1 MNIFESIE
9 KEKQKNIFKEIKI
22 PVTQQPTYGEVF
34 GDFSKAWD
42 DVSQKVG
49 EAGEVGFAALKRF
62 GHSFREIVSIVG
74 LTKTLEELSLE
85 TFGGKMPEGYK
96 KMLEEFDKK
105 PTTGMPWL
113 DSAVDFTG
121 SAVGTVFDYA
131 TIGKLTSPL
140 FTHTPL
146 GALPTQSGLR
156 FGATRLAKT
165 GLQDIAGEDIEGRD
179 YLRAGLSGFV
189 AGEAGNLLGEATK
202 QLSVNVRMSD
212 TVYPWVQKIVSGAG
226 TGAGFTAVDYLFD
239 PDETTVADLGINMAS
254 MALLYSLPLISPE
267 NRQAIQG
274 ARKSLIHSKALDRNA
289 RISALRGLGLSEN
302 ATKTDIKSKW
312 KEVSRKVTTGDL
324 AGLTEGEKVKI
335 LADTKEARDTALAA
349 IDKMSLPEK
358 AKNIVLQKLNEVTT
372 GISRKFTGLRPAGNL
387 PVEQR
392 AAKVPLA
399 SAEEFVK
406 RVEAKPEQLPEQITA
421 QEVTGMLIEPAAS
434 TEVLPGKVPPTKD
447 ITVAPAEPV
456 QDIKKQPVE
465 SLEQEEVNIIE
476 TNKYGPLK
484 VVDDTDPAM
493 IKVENEAGTTFYI
506 GRKFLEK
513 QTVALPKT
521 KDLPEEPIDAQR
533 EENLLKRQKER
544 NKTLKDSDEVK
555 LMKRQDPLKVP
566 ETEPVTRQE
575 IEEFINLEMKVPVR
589 AGKLTSPR
597 AEGQYHI
604 TREVIRVRDYSNN
617 EVTAH
622 EIGHHL
628 NKKLGLKV
636 NQFSELKQ
644 LLKEEGLADAY
655 PERLHNEEG
664 AAEFFKYYFTDP
676 STAAL
681 KAPFFAAHLEEK
693 LQQNPELNQQVKDL
707 QNMMLRWETQPEEA
721 RIAGTIAKR
730 PARQRKLLRLQ
741 DRFIKAWVAEDV
753 VMQRA
758 LSEAGV
764 DWEKDLEIGANPVKL
779 RRLFASVN
787 DKIDA
792 YLTKK
797 TLDPYGRPYMDSLL
811 EVLSPVKEY
820 IGEGDS
826 VGEFEIYA
834 LARHALEREAK
845 YIADN
850 IGEIAQ
856 RESGQRLR
864 FRQEDLKKL
873 YEPLAIKIKEAIK
886 ADNIEELASLI
897 KTYNKKTGKATGLRP
912 DDIIEIVN
920 KYEKSEEHPEFKE
933 TLKKLNKYQNNLV
946 DYLVR
951 SEMMTE
957 EASNKIKES
966 YSYHLPLYRLFG
978 AGESYFEG
986 TGGNK
991 YASLPSP
998 LKRAYGSTRI
1008 IKDPLRNIVR
1018 DTSYVIRQADKNR
1031 IALSLTRAI
1040 EAQKGTGWL
1049 VEDIPLPQEPHQFA
1063 LSQVQTELKNA
1074 GLEDE
1079 DIENLDLDAIVT
1091 VFETQYYAGLKE
1103 QRENVVMVRDKGR
1116 IKAKQLHPELYSFLQ
1131 DIDSQTASIL
1141 GQLLKPIEIGANAFK
1156 VGAVLDPRFWI
1167 RNLGRD
1173 EFREAVYSKNGIQK
1187 LNIFKTIVDGVTG
1200 LVGMSKEDMEAMFR
1214 GAGGARAGY
1223 VSLLKDIEN
1232 PDTVSKLLK
1241 NKDFSWNPLEMLGAA
1256 SSWTEDVRRRGFF
1269 VQDLKNVDL
1278 NKLPPEEFEK
1288 KLLEAGYK
1296 ARGGILED
1304 YGIKGQWARVVDRYV
1319 PFFSAGIT
1327 GSRHL
1332 LNKLKDPMT
1341 WLKGFAFI
1349 TIPSIYLYLQNKDNP
1364 VYQELPQWRKIFAW
1378 NFILP
1383 NNVVISYPKP
1393 FSLGHLFG
1401 SIPEVTLEYINNEDP
1416 EMLREAAKNIF
1427 RFGAPN
1433 YQPAHLIPWLEI
1445 TFDRRLESGIPLVP
1459 ERERHLEPREQYSKW
1474 TSEIAKDIGNIIN
1487 VSPRKIDHLIRGQF
1501 TSLGSSATELINFIS
1516 GSQDFK
1522 ETIGATLGLYND
1534 PFTSSSSVDKFYRD
1548 RDKNK
1553 EIVETFR
1560 RQARTGKTDY
1570 TRQEV
1575 ERAFKSQGLFDYTSR
1590 YISQLRKLE
1599 EAIDKANIPDEFK
1612 DTALSYVNILKIN
1625 AARQVLGKELIDVTD
1640 HMEPKEIAM
1649 VRSLINSLGGN

>member
-9 KEKQKNIFKEIKI
+9 KEKQKNIFEEIKI
-22 PVTQQPTYGEVF
+22 PQTQQPTYEEAF
-34 GDFSKAWD
+34 GDFPKAWD
-42 DVSQKVG
+42 NIVQKAS
-49 EAGEVGFAALKRF
+49 EAGETGLAALKRF
-62 GHSFREIVSIVG
+62 GHSFREASAIVG
-74 LTKTLEELSLE
+74 LTKALEELSLE

-96 KMLEEFDKK
+96 KMREEFDKK
-105 PTTGMPWL
+105 PTTGMPWI
-113 DSAVDFTG
+113 DAAVDITG
-121 SAVGTVFDYA
+121 TAGGTVFDYV
-131 TIGKLTSPL
+131 TTSKLTGPL
-140 FTHTPL
+140 FAYTTA
-146 GALPTQSGLR
+146 GTLPMQSGLR
-156 FGATRLAKT
+156 FGATRLART
-165 GLQDIAGEDIEGRD
+165 GMQDIAGEDIEGRD

-189 AGEAGNLLGEATK
+189 AGEVGSLLGEATK
-202 QLSVNVRMSD
+202 QLSANVRMSD
-212 TVYPWVQKIVSGAG
+212 TVYPWVQRIVSGAG
-226 TGAGFTAVDYLFD
+226 TGAAFTGVDYLFD
-239 PDETTVADLGINMAS
+239 PDETTVMDLGLNMAS
-254 MALLYSLPLISPE
+254 MALLYSVPLISPE

-289 RISALRGLGLSEN
+289 RISALRGLGLSEK

-312 KEVSRKVTTGDL
+312 KEISRKVTTGDL
-324 AGLTEGEKVKI
+324 ASLTEGEKVKI

-358 AKNIVLQKLNEVTT
+358 AKNIVLQKLDEVTT
-372 GISRKFTGLRPAGNL
+372 GISRKFTGLRPGENL

-392 AAKVPLA
+392 TAKVPLA
-399 SAEEFVK
+399 SAEEFISQVK
-406 RVEAKPEQLPEQITA
+406 ATPEKLPKEITA
-421 QEVTGMLIEPAAS
+421 EEISGMLTDPAA
-434 TEVLPGKVPPTKD
+434 KVQPLVKAPPPAATPVEPVQA
-447 ITVAPAEPV
+447 IAEPPAEPAMV
-456 QDIKKQPVE
+456 A
-465 SLEQEEVNIIE
+465 QEEE
-476 TNKYGPLK
+476 TLPMFKKRP
-484 VVDDTDPAM
+484 
-493 IKVENEAGTTFYI
+493 EA
-506 GRKFLEK
+506 
-513 QTVALPKT
+513 
-521 KDLPEEPIDAQR
+521 PE
-533 EENLLKRQKER
+533 
-544 NKTLKDSDEVK
+544 TK
-555 LMKRQDPLKVP
+555 LMKREDPVKVP

-575 IEEFINLEMKVPVR
+575 IEEFINVEMQVPLR

-604 TREVIRVRDYSNN
+604 VREVIRVRDYSDN

-636 NQFSELKQ
+636 NEFSELKQ
-644 LLKEEGLADAY
+644 LLKEEGLDEAY
-655 PERLHNEEG
+655 PERLHHEEG

-681 KAPFFAAHLEEK
+681 KAPFFAAHLEDK
-693 LQQNPELNQQVKDL
+693 LQQNPELNQQVKSL
-707 QNMMLRWETQPEEA
+707 QNMMLRWETQPAEA

-730 PARQRKLLRLQ
+730 PSKQRKVLRLR

-758 LSEAGV
+758 LKEAGI
-764 DWEKDLEIGANPVKL
+764 DWEKDLEITANPVKL

-792 YLTKK
+792 YLTKR

-850 IGEIAQ
+850 LAQ
-856 RESGQRLR
+856 EE
-864 FRQEDLKKL
+864 FATE
-873 YEPLAIKIKEAIK
+873 IKEAIK
-886 ADNIEELASLI
+886 SDNVEELANLI
-897 KTYNKKTGKATGLRP
+897 KRHNKKAGRATGLRP

-933 TLKKLNKYQNNLV
+933 ALKELNKYQNNLV
-946 DYLVR
+946 DYLVN
-951 SEMMTE
+951 SEMMTK
-957 EASNKIKES
+957 EAASKIKES

-991 YASLPSP
+991 YANLPSP

-1031 IALSLTRAI
+1031 IALALIRAI
-1040 EAQKGTGWL
+1040 EGKKGTGWL
-1049 VEDIPLPQEPHQFA
+1049 VENIPLPKEPHQFA

-1074 GLEDE
+1074 GLENE

-1091 VFETQYYAGLKE
+1091 VFETQYYAGLRE
-1103 QRENVVMVRDKGR
+1103 QRENVVMVRDKGK
-1116 IKAKQLHPELYSFLQ
+1116 IQAKQLHPELYNFLQ
-1131 DIDSQTASIL
+1131 DIDTQTASIL
-1141 GQLLKPIEIGANAFK
+1141 GQLLKPVEIGANIFK

-1173 EFREAVYSKNGIQK
+1173 EFREAVYSKNGIEK

-1269 VQDLKNVDL
+1269 VQDLKDVDL
-1278 NKLPPEEFEK
+1278 NKLSPEEFEK

-1401 SIPEVTLEYINNEDP
+1401 SVPEVTLEYIHNEDP
-1416 EMLREAAKNIF
+1416 EILKEAAKNIF

-1445 TFDRRLESGIPLVP
+1445 AFDRRLESGIPLIP

-1474 TSEIAKDIGNIIN
+1474 TSEIAKDIGNIVN

-1501 TSLGSSATELINFIS
+1501 TSLGSSTTELINFIS

-1534 PFTSSSSVDKFYRD
+1534 PFTSSSSVDRFYRE
-1548 RDKNK
+1548 REENK
-1553 EIVETFR
+1553 KIVETFR

-1575 ERAFKSQGLFDYTSR
+1575 ERAFRNQGLFDYTSR

-1599 EAIDKANIPDEFK
+1599 EAIDKANIPGEFK

-1625 AARQVLGKELIDVTD
+1625 AARRVLGKELIDVTD

-1649 VRSLINSLGGN
+1649 VQSLINSLGGN

>member
-9 KEKQKNIFKEIKI
+9 KEKQKNIFEEIKI
-22 PVTQQPTYGEVF
+22 PETQQPTYEEAF
-34 GDFSKAWD
+34 GDFPKAWD

-49 EAGEVGFAALKRF
+49 EAGEVGLAALKRF

-74 LTKTLEELSLE
+74 LTKTLEDLSLE
-85 TFGGKMPEGYK
+85 KFGGKRPEGYR

-113 DSAVDFTG
+113 DAAVDFTG

-131 TIGKLTSPL
+131 TISKLTGPL
-140 FTHTPL
+140 FAHTPL
-146 GALPTQSGLR
+146 GALPAQSGLR
-156 FGATRLAKT
+156 FGATRLART
-165 GLQDIAGEDIEGRD
+165 GMQDIAGEDIEGKD
-179 YLRAGLSGFV
+179 YAQAGLSGFV
-189 AGEAGNLLGEATK
+189 AGEVGSILGEATK
-202 QLSVNVRMSD
+202 HLSANVRMSD
-212 TVYPWVQKIVSGAG
+212 TVYPWVQRIVSGAG

-239 PDETTVADLGINMAS
+239 PDETTVMDLGLNMAS
-254 MALLYSLPLISPE
+254 MALLYSVPLISSE

-289 RISALRGLGLSEN
+289 RISALRGLGLSEK
-302 ATKTDIKSKW
+302 ATKKDIKSKW
-312 KEVSRKVTTGDL
+312 KEISRKVTTGDL

-372 GISRKFTGLRPAGNL
+372 GISRKFTGLRPGENL

-392 AAKVPLA
+392 ASKVPLA
-399 SAEEFVK
+399 SAEEFISQ
-406 RVEAKPEQLPEQITA
+406 VEAKPEKLPQQITP
-421 QEVTGMLIEPAAS
+421 QEIAGMLIEPAVS
-434 TEVLPGKVPPTKD
+434 TEALPPAKD
-447 ITVAPAEPV
+447 ITLAPVEPVQYIQKQPAEPV
-456 QDIKKQPVE
+456 
-465 SLEQEEVNIIE
+465 EQIIE
-476 TNKYGPLK
+476 TDKYGPLK
-484 VVDDTDPAM
+484 IIDDTDPAM
-493 IKVENEAGTTFYI
+493 VVAENEQGTVLRI
-506 GRKFLEK
+506 GRKALGE
-513 QTVALPKT
+513 QTDVLPKT
-521 KDLPEEPIDAQR
+521 KALPEEPIGPQR
-533 EENLLKRQKER
+533 EENLLKLQKGKR
-544 NKTLKDSDEVK
+544 KDLKAPDEVK
-555 LMKRQDPLKVP
+555 LMKKKDPVKVP

-575 IEEFINLEMKVPVR
+575 IEEFINVEMQVPLR

-604 TREVIRVRDYSNN
+604 LREVIRVRDYSDN

-628 NKKLGLKV
+628 NKKLNLKV
-636 NQFSELKQ
+636 NEFSELKQ
-644 LLKEEGLADAY
+644 LLKEEGLDEAY
-655 PERLHNEEG
+655 PERLHHEEG

-681 KAPFFAAHLEEK
+681 KAPFFAAHLEDK
-693 LQQNPELNQQVKDL
+693 LQQDRELNQQVKDL
-707 QNMMLRWETQPEEA
+707 QNMMLRWETQPAEA

-758 LSEAGV
+758 LTEAGI
-764 DWEKDLEIGANPVKL
+764 DWEKDLEITANPVKL

-792 YLTKK
+792 YLTKR

-850 IGEIAQ
+850 LA
-856 RESGQRLR
+856 
-864 FRQEDLKKL
+864 QEDFAT
-873 YEPLAIKIKEAIK
+873 EIKEAIK
-886 ADNIEELASLI
+886 ADNVEELANLI
-897 KTYNKKTGKATGLRP
+897 KRHNKKAGRATGLRP
-912 DDIIEIVN
+912 DDIVEIVN

-933 TLKKLNKYQNNLV
+933 ALKKLNKYQNNLV
-946 DYLVR
+946 DYLVN
-951 SEMMTE
+951 SEMMTK
-957 EASNKIKES
+957 EAASKIKES

-991 YASLPSP
+991 YANLPSP

-1031 IALSLTRAI
+1031 IALALIRAI
-1040 EAQKGTGWL
+1040 EGKKGTGWL
-1049 VEDIPLPQEPHQFA
+1049 VENIPLPREPHQFA

-1074 GLEDE
+1074 GLENE

-1103 QRENVVMVRDKGR
+1103 QRENVVMVRDKGK
-1116 IKAKQLHPELYSFLQ
+1116 IQAKQLHPELYNFLQ
-1131 DIDSQTASIL
+1131 DIDAQTASIL
-1141 GQLLKPIEIGANAFK
+1141 GQLLKPVEIGANIFK

-1173 EFREAVYSKNGIQK
+1173 EFREAVYSRNGIQK

-1269 VQDLKNVDL
+1269 VQDLKDVDL
-1278 NKLPPEEFEK
+1278 NKLSPEEFVK

-1319 PFFSAGIT
+1319 PFFSAGVT

-1401 SIPEVTLEYINNEDP
+1401 SIPEVTLEFINNEDP
-1416 EMLREAAKNIF
+1416 EMLKEAANNIF

-1445 TFDRRLESGIPLVP
+1445 AFDRRLESGIPIVP
-1459 ERERHLEPREQYSKW
+1459 ERERYLEPKEQYSKW
-1474 TSEIAKDIGNIIN
+1474 TSELAKDIGNIVN

-1548 RDKNK
+1548 RAKNK

-1570 TRQEV
+1570 TRQKV
-1575 ERAFKSQGLFDYTSR
+1575 ERAFRNQGLFDYTSR

-1625 AARQVLGKELIDVTD
+1625 SARRVLGKELIDVTD

-1649 VRSLINSLGGN
+1649 VQSLINSLGGN